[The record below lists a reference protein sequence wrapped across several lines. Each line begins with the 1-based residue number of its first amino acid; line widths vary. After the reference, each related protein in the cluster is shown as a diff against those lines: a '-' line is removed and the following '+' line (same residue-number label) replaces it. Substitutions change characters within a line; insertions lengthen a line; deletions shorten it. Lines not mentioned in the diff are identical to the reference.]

1 MRNTLITVATIALT
15 SVLSSTG
22 ASAHVAG
29 GALTD
34 GAKKPVKSSYA
45 KCIVVTDGRFSSK
58 CHDVKAKVV
67 AKPAPTPAPVAVSQ
81 AVSFAGAALFSTN
94 SDELSAAGKATLD
107 DFSARASAIKVS
119 NVKVVGHADSRGD
132 EGYNQGL
139 SERRAA
145 SVKSHLVEKGL
156 EPYNISTSGE
166 GESSPVASNDTAAG
180 RAQNRRVDITVTG
193 TSK

>member
-45 KCIVVTDGRFSSK
+45 KCIVVADGRFSSK

-67 AKPAPTPAPVAVSQ
+67 AKPAPTSVAVSQ
-81 AVSFAGAALFSTN
+81 AVSFAGDALFSTN

-139 SERRAA
+139 SERRAV

-156 EPYNISTSGE
+156 ESYNISTSGE